1 MAKSTFVRRS
11 VGVSIVLGLVGW
23 AGADPRPSV
32 LPTSDSDKEAA
43 DYAADIKVV
52 RISLESGRTLTAGN
66 LASAENF
73 GKQSGEKFQ
82 INVYDAP
89 VVHGSPEVAVQKL
102 LDIQALHNADEI
114 IVVTA
119 INDFQK
125 RLRSYELLSQ
135 AMIDRG
141 NISAKGQEMV

>member
-1 MAKSTFVRRS
+1 MYKRQ
-11 VGVSIVLGLVGW
+11 
-23 AGADPRPSV
+23 
-32 LPTSDSDKEAA
+32 
-43 DYAADIKVV
+43 
-52 RISLESGRTLTAGN
+52 SLESGRTLTAGN

-102 LDIQALHNADEI
+102 FDIQALHNADEI

-135 AMIDRG
+135 EMTDRG
-141 NISAKGQEMV
+141 NISAEGQEMV

>member
-1 MAKSTFVRRS
+1 MLALPVVVANSTE
-11 VGVSIVLGLVGW
+11 
-23 AGADPRPSV
+23 
-32 LPTSDSDKEAA
+32 EAA
-43 DYAADIKVV
+43 GYASEIKVV
-52 RISLESGRTLTAGN
+52 RISLESGRTLTTGN

-73 GKQSGEKFQ
+73 GEQSGEKFQ

-89 VVHGSPEVAVQKL
+89 VVYGSPQVAVQKL
-102 LDIQALHNADEI
+102 LDIQGLHDADEI

-135 AMIDRG
+135 AMTDRG
-141 NISAKGQEMV
+141 NISAEGQEMV